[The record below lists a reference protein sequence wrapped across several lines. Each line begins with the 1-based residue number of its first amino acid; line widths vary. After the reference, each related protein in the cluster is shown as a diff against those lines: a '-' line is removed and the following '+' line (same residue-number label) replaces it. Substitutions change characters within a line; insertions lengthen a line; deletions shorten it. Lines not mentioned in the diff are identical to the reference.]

1 MKIAKWNKDSIS
13 EKCIEL
19 GIEFLDDY
27 YHHSKKNNFK
37 CSCGNTFERL
47 FSNVLKNQ
55 VFCKECELNR
65 KIMNK
70 NKILKE
76 KFNELN
82 ELVKKNNQILLS
94 KLSDYT
100 DNKSKMTIVCNCGR
114 LFNPTSNN
122 YKRNH
127 SICRICAMKNSGIRR
142 RVDIDKIKEEVI
154 KENYTFID
162 AWYIKKYGWR
172 MLLSCENDKHRD
184 FEVSWSNFKCGG
196 TRCPTCNL
204 SHGERKISKFLEENN
219 IYYMKEYIIEGL
231 KGSNGGIMRFDFMI
245 EIDKRMILIEYD
257 GIQHYIQK
265 FGEKEFRRIQDNDRL
280 KNDYC
285 KNNNINILRIPYW
298 EFDNVED
305 ILKEYIIYGNTEIIK
320 GFKRPLTS

>member
-1 MKIAKWNKDSIS
+1 MKIAKWNKDSIY

-55 VFCKECELNR
+55 IFCKECELDR
-65 KIMNK
+65 RIINK
-70 NKILKE
+70 KKILKE

-82 ELVKKNNQILLS
+82 ELVKENNQILLS

-114 LFNPTSNN
+114 LFNPTANN

-142 RVDIDKIKEEVI
+142 RVDIDKIKEEVM
-154 KENYTFID
+154 KEHYTFID
-162 AWYIKKYGWR
+162 AWYIK
-172 MLLSCENDKHRD
+172 NT
-184 FEVSWSNFKCGG
+184 V
-196 TRCPTCNL
+196 
-204 SHGERKISKFLEENN
+204 GES
-219 IYYMKEYIIEGL
+219 YYRVKMI
-231 KGSNGGIMRFDFMI
+231 NI
-245 EIDKRMILIEYD
+245 EILRFHGAILNVAELD
-257 GIQHYIQK
+257 VQHVTCLMERGK
-265 FGEKEFRRIQDNDRL
+265 SLSF
-280 KNDYC
+280 
-285 KNNNINILRIPYW
+285 
-298 EFDNVED
+298 
-305 ILKEYIIYGNTEIIK
+305 
-320 GFKRPLTS
+320 